1 MLPSDVPDETK
12 STALKIVK
20 AAEKETGSQILKP
33 AERARYLFEAEEDV
47 RATVTL
53 EDVNDIL
60 QQPRLSSELVAYLRK
75 FLKSEPLLPLLEFK
89 TDELKRKKRTKVSF
103 DDAKKELLQQESTHP
118 SPQVSTVNTDI
129 VQ

>member
-33 AERARYLFEAEEDV
+33 AERALYLFEAEEDV
-47 RATVTL
+47 RVTVTL

-60 QQPRLSSELVAYLRK
+60 QQPHLSSELVAYLKK
-75 FLKSEPLLPLLEFK
+75 FLKTEPLLPLLEFK
-89 TDELKRKKRTKVSF
+89 TDELRKKRTKVSF

-129 VQ
+129 VL